1 MNSRE
6 KFCLFCVSALL
17 LILAVGCGTN
27 YGSPTWAGFW
37 ADPDNNVTTV
47 QDQSG
52 TLVVLSVYN
61 LNQPNGQNLLVSS
74 TFAYRQLTWRYCP
87 PDKPCLTL
95 QTKSLNGNTLD
106 VNWLNEKGEQGEMT
120 LKRVDKGTP

>member
-6 KFCLFCVSALL
+6 KFRFVAISALL
-17 LILAVGCGTN
+17 VVLAVGCGSN
-27 YGSPTWAGFW
+27 YANAGWAGFW
-37 ADPDNNVTTV
+37 ADPDNNVSTI

-52 TLVVLSVYN
+52 TLVVVSVYN
-61 LNQPNGQNLLVSS
+61 LNKSDSANTLVST

-95 QTKSLNGNTLD
+95 QSKSLNGDNLD
-106 VNWLNEKGEQGEMT
+106 VNWQDEKGATGQMT
-120 LKRVDKGTP
+120 LKRVAKGTP

>member
-6 KFCLFCVSALL
+6 KFRLVTISALL
-17 LILAVGCGTN
+17 VLLAVGCGSN
-27 YGSPTWAGFW
+27 YANKGWDGFW
-37 ADPDNNVTTV
+37 ADADNNVTTI

-61 LNQPNGQNLLVSS
+61 LNQADSPNSLVSS

-87 PDKPCLTL
+87 PAKPCVTL
-95 QTKSLNGNTLD
+95 QSKSLNGDTID
-106 VNWLNEKGEQGEMT
+106 VNWQDENGKTGTMT
-120 LKRVDKGTP
+120 LKRVDKGTH